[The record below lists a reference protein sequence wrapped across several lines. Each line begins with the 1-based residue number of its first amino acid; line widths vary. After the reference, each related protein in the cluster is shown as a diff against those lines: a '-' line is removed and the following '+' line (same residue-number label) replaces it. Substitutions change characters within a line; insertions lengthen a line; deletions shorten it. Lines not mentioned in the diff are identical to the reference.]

1 MTMSRIE
8 REQKVHYSDIYNL
21 QDLRDILEENVKY
34 IDDQLI
40 RLAMSDK
47 PEDNVRRSRL
57 LGQRDFAISLRVRIK
72 DESPVN

>member
-1 MTMSRIE
+1 MSRIE

>member
-1 MTMSRIE
+1 MSRIE
-8 REQKVHYSDIYNL
+8 REQKVHFSDIYNL
-21 QDLRDILEENVKY
+21 EDLREILEENVKY

-47 PEDNVRRSRL
+47 PEDNVKRSRL